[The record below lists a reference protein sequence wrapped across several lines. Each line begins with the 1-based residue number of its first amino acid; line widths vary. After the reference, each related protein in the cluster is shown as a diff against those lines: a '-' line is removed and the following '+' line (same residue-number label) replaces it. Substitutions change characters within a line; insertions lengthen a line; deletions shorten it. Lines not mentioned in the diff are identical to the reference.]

1 MIDERSTKVRMTK
14 ARMTKA
20 RMTKAGIIERMESD
34 GSTCHQ

>member
-20 RMTKAGIIERMESD
+20 GIIERVESD

>member
-20 RMTKAGIIERMESD
+20 RIAKAGIIERMESD
-34 GSTCHQ
+34 GSTCH

>member
-20 RMTKAGIIERMESD
+20 GIIERVESD
-34 GSTCHQ
+34 GSTCH

>member
-20 RMTKAGIIERMESD
+20 RMAKAGIIERMESD

>member
-20 RMTKAGIIERMESD
+20 RMAKAGIIERVESD

>member
-20 RMTKAGIIERMESD
+20 RMAKAGIIERMESD
-34 GSTCHQ
+34 GSTCH